1 MAVIATKVGGV
12 IFFSSIATG
21 RLSMRATL
29 IKLSEKEKKK
39 KQKKTGR
46 THFGKVKGFR
56 GERKGLREGNWG

>member
-29 IKLSEKEKKK
+29 IKLSEQEKKK
-39 KQKKTGR
+39 QMKTGR

>member
-29 IKLSEKEKKK
+29 IKLSEQEKKK
-39 KQKKTGR
+39 TDENRKDTFWKGKGIQREKKG
-46 THFGKVKGFR
+46 VKR
-56 GERKGLREGNWG
+56 G